1 MPHSRI
7 RMVDR
12 LGIQE
17 CSIKATHVHQFPLQF
32 LNPKEGVQKNIR
44 KPYKAFRKIESEPQW
59 PMQQSDTV
67 VKRFTFKFQFIRA
80 CFPETS
86 ESFTNKSLG
95 ETLPRV
101 SGSLEVFVDDIE
113 HRSPREG
120 PEITSKVRLLP
131 ALLTERYG
139 DMFQKLIQMKDMKN
153 IKLFI

>member
-67 VKRFTFKFQFIRA
+67 VRGLHLNSSLSEHASLRPLNLSPINHLEKPFQ
-80 CFPETS
+80 
-86 ESFTNKSLG
+86 
-95 ETLPRV
+95 
-101 SGSLEVFVDDIE
+101 GSVEV
-113 HRSPREG
+113 
-120 PEITSKVRLLP
+120 
-131 ALLTERYG
+131 
-139 DMFQKLIQMKDMKN
+139 
-153 IKLFI
+153 